1 METRIPSASAAIRQ
15 RQDLFELSRA
25 ARSSAPRPSATTV
38 RHSRQH
44 YPGEISRQSANTS
57 TTPGEKQQTPT
68 WASARIISQIVFN
81 RLKLTVLSRVG
92 ARTARMVP
100 QQVRL
105 TSSQILPKIAL
116 PGLEWQ
122 FPALLRHVFT
132 TSISAFPHSRLH
144 LALSTRT
151 TFTSQDTV

>member
-15 RQDLFELSRA
+15 RQDFFELSRA

-38 RHSRQH
+38 RHSQKH
-44 YPGEISRQSANTS
+44 YPGEVSRQSANTS
-57 TTPGEKQQTPT
+57 TTPGKKQQTPS
-68 WASARIISQIVFN
+68 WASRRIISQIVFN
-81 RLKLTVLSRVG
+81 RQKLTVFSRVG
-92 ARTARMVP
+92 ARTARMVL
-100 QQVRL
+100 QQVRV

-116 PGLEWQ
+116 PRLEWQ

-132 TSISAFPHSRLH
+132 TSISAFPHSCLH

-151 TFTSQDTV
+151 TFTPQVAV